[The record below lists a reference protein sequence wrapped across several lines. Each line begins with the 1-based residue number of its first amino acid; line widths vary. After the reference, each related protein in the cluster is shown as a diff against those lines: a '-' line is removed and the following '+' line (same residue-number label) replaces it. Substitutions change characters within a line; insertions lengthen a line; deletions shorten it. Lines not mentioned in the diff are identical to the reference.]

1 MLQEGDIEDRC
12 PTKFLRAVAS
22 ELCLDA
28 PAGVFDSVEGLS
40 RVPAAVPEAARA
52 TLLHAAVSSEAA
64 NLKPKEAAEAVHS
77 VASSMICRL
86 TERAADLKDKKAQVD
101 ALENLAFFAVS
112 TGSLAATLA
121 PDVELGKLT
130 YEGQLRYKT
139 LEGMYEKYI
148 EKNVDSLQQQTM
160 GMMSSMMGGEEKA
173 SMSVE
178 QMQAM
183 TEQSEKANSTL
194 ASLFKISE
202 GKAEKLMEAKVKQVS
217 EKTQKDLLAGLQN
230 LGGS

>member
-1 MLQEGDIEDRC
+1 M
-12 PTKFLRAVAS
+12 RAVAS

-28 PAGVFDSVEGLS
+28 PAGVFDSVEGLTK
-40 RVPAAVPEAARA
+40 VPDTVPEAARA

-64 NLKPKEAAEAVHS
+64 NLKPKEAAEAMHN
-77 VASSMICRL
+77 VAKSIVCRL
-86 TERAADLKDKKAQVD
+86 TDRAADIKDKKDQVD

-112 TGSLAATLA
+112 AESLAAQLA
-121 PDVELGKLT
+121 PDVEMGKLT
-130 YEGQLRYKT
+130 YEGPLRYKK
-139 LEGMYEKYI
+139 LESLFDTYI
-148 EKNVDSLQQQTM
+148 EKNVDTLQQQTM
-160 GMMSSMMGGEEKA
+160 GMMTSMMGGGEDTP

-183 TEQSEKANSTL
+183 TEQSEKANATL
-194 ASLFKISE
+194 AALFKISS

-217 EKTQKDLLAGLQN
+217 EKAQKDLLAGLQN

>member
-1 MLQEGDIEDRC
+1 LLQEGDIEERC

-40 RVPAAVPEAARA
+40 KVPAAVPEAARA

-64 NLKPKEAAEAVHS
+64 NLKPKEVAEAVHS

-101 ALENLAFFAVS
+101 ALDNLAFFAVS
-112 TGSLAATLA
+112 AGSLAATLA

-139 LEGMYEKYI
+139 LEGLYDKYI

-217 EKTQKDLLAGLQN
+217 EKAQKDLLAGLQN